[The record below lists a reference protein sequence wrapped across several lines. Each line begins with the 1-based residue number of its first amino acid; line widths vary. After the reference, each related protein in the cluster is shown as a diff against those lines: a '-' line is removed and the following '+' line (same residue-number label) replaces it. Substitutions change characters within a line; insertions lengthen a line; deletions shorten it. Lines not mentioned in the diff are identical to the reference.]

1 MDNYNFLEI
10 VGIAAIG
17 TIIFMTASLIY
28 LVAHEYYIERKD
40 KSKDKQ

>member
-17 TIIFMTASLIY
+17 TTIFMMVFLIY
-28 LVAHEYYIERKD
+28 LLAREHYSERKD

>member
-10 VGIAAIG
+10 IGITAIG
-17 TIIFMTASLIY
+17 TIFFMTVFLIY
-28 LVAHEYYIERKD
+28 LTVREHYSDRKD

>member
-10 VGIAAIG
+10 IGITAIG
-17 TIIFMTASLIY
+17 TIIFMTGFFICSL
-28 LVAHEYYIERKD
+28 VREYYSERKD

>member
-17 TIIFMTASLIY
+17 TTIFIMALLIY
-28 LVAHEYYIERKD
+28 LVAHEYYSERKD
-40 KSKDKQ
+40 KLKDKQ